1 MTTSLGRCMR
11 RCFLP
16 LTLAALLCCFSGDSV
31 SFAQEEPT
39 PAEAKDD
46 GDQAKNDEKSPS
58 DEKPKPED
66 EKKPADEA
74 KSEEAKKSEDKAD
87 EKKAEAA
94 KPDEKSG
101 EKKDDAEKPKTH
113 KVKAAPFRAT
123 LKVEGTFEPEET
135 TEYVL
140 RLKEWQPPK
149 NTIEVLEAVSH
160 GTKVVKGTVLAKLD
174 ADDLEKA
181 IEDAER
187 GAVAATLDATLA
199 EIELAALK
207 KLTPMEATEAERA
220 VSYAE
225 DDLKYFMEI
234 EKPLELE
241 QAEFMLAYQRFSL
254 KSAEEELKQLQ
265 QMYDADDLT
274 EETEEIILE
283 RTKMTAEMARVEV
296 KQYEAMH
303 QRMLEVQ
310 LPRTEL
316 ARTEATEKTQISLDK
331 AKTQI
336 EAALKKAE
344 LALEKSKLETTETA
358 ERLAD
363 LKADLKTLTELKAQ
377 SSGYVYYGKLR
388 DGAWSD
394 ADTMRE
400 ALRTGGHLAPEQVFL
415 TVVSPTVSRVR
426 VEVDEKNLHLLKAG
440 VRGEAKAI
448 AYPDDEFEIRVESV
462 DTVPI
467 SPGKFVGRL
476 TLPAPSE
483 GPFVPGMKCEAELV
497 TLEKKSAIA
506 VPKSA
511 VFADEATG
519 DDVVYLL
526 GKKPEK
532 RAVKKG
538 PESGDRVLI
547 LSGLKTGDEILLEK
561 PEEKSE

>member
-1 MTTSLGRCMR
+1 MAISLGRSVR
-11 RCFLP
+11 RSLLP
-16 LTLAALLCCFSGDSV
+16 LTLAAFVCSSAGASL
-31 SFAQEEPT
+31 SFAQEEPK
-39 PAEAKDD
+39 PAGAKEAD
-46 GDQAKNDEKSPS
+46 DQAKNDEKSPS
-58 DEKPKPED
+58 DEPPKPAD
-66 EKKPADEA
+66 EKKPGEAAKSDEA
-74 KSEEAKKSEDKAD
+74 KKPEAKAEEKKPE
-87 EKKAEAA
+87 EKKA
-94 KPDEKSG
+94 
-101 EKKDDAEKPKTH
+101 DAEKPKTH

-123 LKVEGTFEPEET
+123 LKMEGTFEPEET
-135 TEYVL
+135 TEYAL
-140 RLKEWQPPK
+140 RLKAWQPPK
-149 NTIEVLEAVSH
+149 NTIEVLEVVPH
-160 GTKVVKGTVLAKLD
+160 GTRIVKGTALAKLD
-174 ADDLEKA
+174 AEDIEQA

-187 GAVAATLDATLA
+187 NAVTATLDATLA

-220 VSYAE
+220 VAYAE
-225 DDLKYFMEI
+225 DDLKYFLEV

-241 QAEFMLAYQRFSL
+241 QAESMLAYQRFGL
-254 KSAEEELKQLQ
+254 KSAEEELKQLK
-265 QMYDADDLT
+265 QMYEADDLT

-283 RTKMTAEMARVEV
+283 RTKMQAEMARVDV

-303 QRMLEVQ
+303 RRMTEVQ
-310 LPRTEL
+310 LPRAEL

-344 LALEKSKLETTETA
+344 LAVEKAKLATTETA

-363 LKADLKTLTELKAQ
+363 LKSDLKTLTDLKAR

-400 ALRTGGHLAPEQVFL
+400 ALRTGGRLAPEQVFL
-415 TVVSPTVSRVR
+415 TIVSPTVSRVR
-426 VEVDEKNLHLLKAG
+426 IEVDEKNLHLLEPG
-440 VRGEAKAI
+440 VRGEANAV
-448 AYPDDEFEIRVESV
+448 AYPDDEFEVRVESV
-462 DTVPI
+462 DLVPI

-483 GPFVPGMKCEAELV
+483 GPYVPGMKCEAELV
-497 TLEKKSAIA
+497 TLEKKAAIA

-511 VFADEATG
+511 VFEDETTG
-519 DDVVYLL
+519 DDVIYLQ
-526 GKKPEK
+526 GKKPKK
-532 RAVKKG
+532 RVVKKG

-547 LSGLKTGDEILLEK
+547 VSGLEEGDEILLEK

>member
-1 MTTSLGRCMR
+1 MTLSFGRFVRRSL
-11 RCFLP
+11 LL
-16 LTLAALLCCFSGDSV
+16 LTLAAFVCSFAGASV

-39 PAEAKDD
+39 PVDAKAEADE
-46 GDQAKNDEKSPS
+46 AKNDEKSPS
-58 DEKPKPED
+58 DEKPKRD
-66 EKKPADEA
+66 EENKPAEAAKSDEA
-74 KSEEAKKSEDKAD
+74 KKPEAKTEEKKAD
-87 EKKAEAA
+87 EKKA
-94 KPDEKSG
+94 
-101 EKKDDAEKPKTH
+101 DAEKPKTH
-113 KVKAAPFRAT
+113 KVEASPFRAT

-135 TEYVL
+135 TEYAL

-149 NTIEVLEAVSH
+149 NTIEVLEAVPH
-160 GTKVVKGTVLAKLD
+160 GTRVVKGTVLAKLD
-174 ADDLEKA
+174 AEDLEKA

-187 GAVAATLDATLA
+187 SAVTATLDATLA

-220 VSYAE
+220 VSYAK
-225 DDLKYFMEI
+225 DDLKYFLEI

-241 QAEFMLAYQRFSL
+241 QAEFMLAYQRFNL

-283 RTKMTAEMARVEV
+283 RTKMQADMARVGLKE
-296 KQYEAMH
+296 YEASH
-303 QRMLEVQ
+303 RRRMEVE
-310 LPRTEL
+310 LPRREL

-344 LALEKSKLETTETA
+344 LAVEKAKLATTETA

-363 LKADLKTLTELKAQ
+363 LKADLETLTDLKAR

-400 ALRTGGHLAPEQVFL
+400 ALRTGGRLAPDQVFL
-415 TVVSPTVSRVR
+415 TVVSPKVSRVR
-426 VEVDEKNLHLLKAG
+426 VEVEEKNLHLLEAG
-440 VRGEAKAI
+440 VRGEANAV
-448 AYPDDEFEIRVESV
+448 AYPDDEFEVRVESV

-467 SPGKFVGRL
+467 APGKFVGRL

-483 GPFVPGMKCEAELV
+483 GPYVPGMKCEVELV

-511 VFADEATG
+511 VFEDEATG
-519 DDVVYLL
+519 DDVVYLH

-547 LSGLKTGDEILLEK
+547 VSGLKEGDEILLEK
-561 PEEKSE
+561 PQEKSE